1 MANLYGTLSPLAQ
14 ALPLADG
21 GSADA
26 INIYRL
32 TFGQLAAVL
41 DVAYPTARLG
51 AIVGSCRAVAQDGT
65 ESQFKATDL
74 DASDGAELVRAIA
87 DMLETDDVSF
97 EGDGVNHPMVYRLKY
112 PVKFGDTP
120 IDTFEFSAKRIG
132 DIVSFMDARGDA
144 NEFRE
149 FMRSF
154 GSIVGAPL
162 PITDAL
168 VDMFDVYDYA
178 MLKEHVMGKLATSRR
193 RLKKV

>member
-154 GSIVGAPL
+154 GSIVGAPVSYTHLVQL
-162 PITDAL
+162 PVGCRGPWL
-168 VDMFDVYDYA
+168 
-178 MLKEHVMGKLATSRR
+178 RQR
-193 RLKKV
+193 